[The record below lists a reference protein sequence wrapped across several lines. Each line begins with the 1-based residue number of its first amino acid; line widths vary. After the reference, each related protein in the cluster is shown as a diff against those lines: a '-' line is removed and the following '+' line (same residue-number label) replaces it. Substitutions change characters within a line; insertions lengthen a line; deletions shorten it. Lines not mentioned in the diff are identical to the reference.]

1 MLVAASSES
10 PERVTAETAHASE
23 LGQTRRLVHTQCS
36 LRAWLGQPS
45 VLKLTPLRG
54 PERAKQSSWP
64 SGPGSQGL
72 SGRDW
77 STGAG
82 HAFWAC
88 FAALGQDASTSLARD
103 GPQSKVLGHLA
114 PPGCR
119 SSTASLWVWLTA
131 SLWKVRCDGPHG
143 RPQASHK
150 DPRHAR
156 SRSVPELK
164 PAPADFCGAT
174 YLSTIGGRFGHR
186 AVWAGRT
193 RSQQGHEN
201 KGMSWGESECLTL
214 APSQVVWFEP
224 HHVGRCMGLVC
235 FQQTLTIH

>member
-1 MLVAASSES
+1 MVSAMCPVLVAASSES

-174 YLSTIGGRFGHR
+174 YLSTIGGRFGH
-186 AVWAGRT
+186 
-193 RSQQGHEN
+193 
-201 KGMSWGESECLTL
+201 
-214 APSQVVWFEP
+214 
-224 HHVGRCMGLVC
+224 
-235 FQQTLTIH
+235 